1 MTKEKDEHS
10 NHLVEV
16 AAVAG
21 GAAGVVPGTVVAGP
35 TVGVAAAGVRCVLH
49 AA

>member
-21 GAAGVVPGTVVAGP
+21 GAAGLVVAGP
-35 TVGVAAAGVRCVLH
+35 TVGVAAAGVRCVLY

>member
-1 MTKEKDEHS
+1 MSYSVSLISYDGTSFMTKEKDEHS

-21 GAAGVVPGTVVAGP
+21 GAAGVV
-35 TVGVAAAGVRCVLH
+35 L
-49 AA
+49 